1 MLMRWFVVSVSD
13 DNEDCVLIGNCKTRE
28 LAGRCIASLR
38 EQSDRN
44 FKIVGPIT
52 ETMLQGR
59 VSEEDLKRVEAELEL
74 IEYHQSGSLTH

>member
-1 MLMRWFVVSVSD
+1 MLMRWFVVAVSND
-13 DNEDCVLIGNCKTRE
+13 SEDCILIGNCKTRE
-28 LAGRCIASLR
+28 LANKCIAAVR
-38 EQSDRN
+38 EQSNRS